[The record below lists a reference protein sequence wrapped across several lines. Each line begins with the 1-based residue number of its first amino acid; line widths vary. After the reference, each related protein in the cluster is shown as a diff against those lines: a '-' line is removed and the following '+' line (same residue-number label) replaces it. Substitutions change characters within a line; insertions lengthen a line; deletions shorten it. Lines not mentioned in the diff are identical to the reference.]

1 MAYQPTDR
9 RRPCGSNPAFE
20 DMSRL
25 TTSELEL
32 DQSIA
37 YTLLGPY
44 YLSNSHGSLRCFCC
58 AGRLQECATRRP
70 TSRPHL
76 RPQSCDLS
84 CELARNTSS
93 QTVGESFD
101 TQSTVQPYDVRDNA
115 RRRDSAPGRGGST
128 ASDRHAGTGALQC
141 IVCIGAARNRI
152 PARGA
157 YPARA
162 TSDPVP
168 VRVFWGRSGAAR
180 EVHPIRRIAIC
191 IHPISCAYLR
201 ARPRAIFGISR
212 ASRVAV
218 LDFIYFTTL
227 YLLSELVPYVEHL
240 NVNFGPNS

>member
-1 MAYQPTDR
+1 M
-9 RRPCGSNPAFE
+9 
-20 DMSRL
+20 
-25 TTSELEL
+25 
-32 DQSIA
+32 
-37 YTLLGPY
+37 
-44 YLSNSHGSLRCFCC
+44 
-58 AGRLQECATRRP
+58 
-70 TSRPHL
+70 

-227 YLLSELVPYVEHL
+227 YLLSELVPYGVRDETRES
-240 NVNFGPNS
+240 GPDADGDASRTPSRRIGGLARCRVQGAAGERVGCAY